1 MKKVF
6 NIITISLVAASL
18 ALTGCELKEKNY
30 SNVDANSYYVN
41 ESNVKGAVAA
51 IYANSARGFAEFF
64 EKLQELSADQVAWRT
79 WNAGGW
85 GWDEAKQFVLSSQTW
100 NAEAIVIEQ
109 AWQNAWRSIGLCN
122 QLIDDLKRLDPKELN
137 MTKEQMEA
145 YIAEVRTLRAWA
157 YYNNFELWGGALPL
171 CASTSSEIPGSID
184 PDFNTGCQKM
194 FDFIYNELEES
205 FVNLQD
211 KGANRVGPAMNRML
225 LMRLLLNSEVFT
237 GVARY
242 DKCKEVCDFL
252 EENYYGPGK
261 KYDIVADYREIFS
274 INNEK
279 CQEVVFAFALN
290 QQSMFEMRNM
300 RDVPFLPYTFKD
312 ILEPATVDAQIGA
325 WNCYCLAPS
334 YDNAGSDLGANPT
347 VNADGTAYNSSDP
360 VCFLDAKYGDKLG
373 AVYARF
379 EDGDIRKQSYSFP
392 EGGQWNGGIFLKGA
406 MTFRNDRSAEEAAD
420 GKAHKKGEPIPAD
433 ADRDGAPLIY
443 VDQVGQFGGTSSD
456 VAHPVEVVES
466 PRWGQ
471 TNSGYRLMKYP
482 MYPVET
488 GINYLEVSEVEF
500 RWAEVAYTKAECEMR
515 LSGANPRTN
524 AEVMKVRNRYFTG
537 AATDNV
543 AASWTNEEWML
554 HQWGLEFLN
563 EGRRRRTDLRRFDK
577 FTQGQWWFFG
587 RTKDD
592 AGSLFPAKRDRKY
605 EWYPLPASAL
615 GVNPGLKQNPN
626 Y

>member
-1 MKKVF
+1 MKKIL
-6 NIITISLVAASL
+6 NIISASLVAASL
-18 ALTGCELKEKNY
+18 TLTGCDLTEKNY

-41 ESNVKGAVAA
+41 EANVKGAVAA
-51 IYANSARGFAEFF
+51 IYANAASGFAEFF

-100 NAEAIVIEQ
+100 TSEAVVIEQ
-109 AWQNAWRSIGLCN
+109 AWQNAWRTIGLCN
-122 QLIDDLKRLDPKELN
+122 QLIDDLNRLEPEAIK
-137 MTKEQMEA
+137 MTKDQMNA

-157 YYNNFELWGGALPL
+157 YYHNYELWGGALPL
-171 CASTSSEIPGSID
+171 CVSSSSDVIPGSID
-184 PDFNTGCQKM
+184 ENFDEGCKKM
-194 FDFIYNELEES
+194 FDFIAKELDEAL
-205 FVNLQD
+205 VDLQD

-225 LMRLLLNSEVFT
+225 KMRLLLNSEVFT

-242 DKCKEVCDFL
+242 DECKRVCDEL
-252 EENYYGPGK
+252 IAGDYGD
-261 KYDIVADYREIFS
+261 KYTIVGDYREIFS
-274 INNEK
+274 IGNQN

-290 QQSMFEMRNM
+290 QNSMRNM
-300 RDVPFLPYTFKD
+300 RNMRNLPFLPYTFKD
-312 ILEPATVDAQIGA
+312 IFEPAAIDPDPQIGA

-334 YDNAGSDLGANPT
+334 YDNAGADLGSNPI
-347 VNADGTAYNSSDP
+347 VNADGTAYNSDAA
-360 VCFLDAKYGDKLG
+360 VCFLDAPYGDKLG
-373 AVYARF
+373 AVYERF
-379 EDGDIRKQSYSFP
+379 EDGDIRKQGYSFP

-406 MTFRNDRSAEEAAD
+406 MKFRNDRSAAEAAD
-420 GKAHKKGEPIPAD
+420 GHDHKKGDPIPAD

-443 VDQVGQFGGTSSD
+443 VDQVGQFGGTSSEL
-456 VAHPVEVVES
+456 AHSVEVVES

-488 GINYLEVSEVEF
+488 GINHLEIGEVEF
-500 RWAEVAYTKAECEMR
+500 RWAEVIYTLAECKMR
-515 LSGANPRTN
+515 LDGTSPRAAVN
-524 AEVMKVRNRYFTG
+524 QVRDRYFNG

-543 AASWTNEEWML
+543 AASWTDEEWML
-554 HQWGLEFLN
+554 HQWGLEFLH
-563 EGRRRRTDLRRFDK
+563 EGRRRRTDLRRYDK

-587 RTKDD
+587 RTTDD
-592 AGSLFPAKRDRKY
+592 AGATYPAKRDRKY